1 MLDRLGELIDK
12 NPCLAMATALFVGGA
27 LGVTLVACD
36 CQSEAAASAETADE
50 LNVEH
55 ANESPLDAVVYDAPP
70 VFASYGSSNAY
81 KITDRFSKS
90 EWWLV
95 KIGAEWVV
103 LPITN
108 TEVTN
113 VG

>member
-1 MLDRLGELIDK
+1 MKIV
-12 NPCLAMATALFVGGA
+12 CATAIGLACLLMSYCDEINTAIDASKEATQDA
-27 LGVTLVACD
+27 LV
-36 CQSEAAASAETADE
+36 Q
-50 LNVEH
+50 VEH

-81 KITDRFSKS
+81 RITDRFSKS